1 MSLQAQAQAQRSAR
15 YSPQE
20 TIKIYTD
27 WANYYLERGGCKRR
41 VTDLQT
47 DLCDGVL
54 LADLVEAVTNQK
66 VIDVNRKPKNSQQM
80 VENVSLC
87 VGALR
92 ALGADVGSV
101 NPSEL
106 AAGSTLWPVLAL
118 LFALSRY
125 KQRAKQL
132 QDMPRLPSP
141 YNKQSA
147 VGGAGGGPGAGTTSI
162 PLPATVAAT
171 RRCPP
176 DKVRPAPTPTHQTQ
190 LGVDLIHTFHN
201 LLEGV
206 GGIFIDPPAE
216 L

>member
-1 MSLQAQAQAQRSAR
+1 
-15 YSPQE
+15 
-20 TIKIYTD
+20 
-27 WANYYLERGGCKRR
+27 
-41 VTDLQT
+41 
-47 DLCDGVL
+47 
-54 LADLVEAVTNQK
+54 
-66 VIDVNRKPKNSQQM
+66 

-132 QDMPRLPSP
+132 QDMPSLIISSMPYRHSKKRLSLTNEGQRRRKDDVYSQSTSYLAVLICRPVAEKLAEIAEALPSP

-176 DKVRPAPTPTHQTQ
+176 DKVRPAPTPTHQSQ
-190 LGVDLIHTFHN
+190 LGFVYFSK
-201 LLEGV
+201 
-206 GGIFIDPPAE
+206 GGGDDGLSPSRGLTRMFPVLWKWRVTGDDYFE
-216 L
+216 CGGYVRFLSQ

>member
-1 MSLQAQAQAQRSAR
+1 MSLHSPGHGQQRPAR

-27 WANYYLERGGCKRR
+27 WANHYLERGGCKRR
-41 VTDLQT
+41 VTDLQA

-66 VIDVNRKPKNSQQM
+66 VIDVNRKPKNAQHM

-92 ALGADVGSV
+92 ALGADVGAV
-101 NPSEL
+101 NPGEL
-106 AAGSTLWPVLAL
+106 STGTTLRPVLAL
-118 LFALSRY
+118 LFALSRH

-147 VGGAGGGPGAGTTSI
+147 GGVGPTGTSI

-176 DKVRPAPTPTHQTQ
+176 DKVRPAPAPAHQTQ
-190 LGVDLIHTFHN
+190 LGEYTSPSSFHFRLIPKSLFY
-201 LLEGV
+201 
-206 GGIFIDPPAE
+206 P
-216 L
+216 

>member
-1 MSLQAQAQAQRSAR
+1 MACIRAPRSVR
-15 YSPQE
+15 GSIDD
-20 TIKIYTD
+20 IKADSTRNIVQIYTD

-41 VTDLQT
+41 VIDLQT

-66 VIDVNRKPKNSQQM
+66 VIDVNRKPKNAQQM

-92 ALGADVGSV
+92 ALGADVGAV
-101 NPSEL
+101 NPGEL

-132 QDMPRLPSP
+132 QDMP
-141 YNKQSA
+141 K
-147 VGGAGGGPGAGTTSI
+147 
-162 PLPATVAAT
+162 
-171 RRCPP
+171 
-176 DKVRPAPTPTHQTQ
+176 
-190 LGVDLIHTFHN
+190 
-201 LLEGV
+201 
-206 GGIFIDPPAE
+206 
-216 L
+216 